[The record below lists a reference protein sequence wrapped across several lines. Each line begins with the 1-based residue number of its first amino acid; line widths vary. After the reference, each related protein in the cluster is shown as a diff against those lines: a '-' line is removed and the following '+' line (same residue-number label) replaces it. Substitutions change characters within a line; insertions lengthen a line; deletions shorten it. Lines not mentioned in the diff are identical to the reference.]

1 MVLHGIAHICH
12 RHVCKNFLSGV
23 NFSRLSEKKCIY
35 LTFSETF
42 LVFLVPL
49 VVILGVKFGFRKSCL
64 CKRND
69 KYEVWYCMV
78 LHYLA
83 PSCTI
88 LHHPAPSCT
97 ILNHLAPSCT
107 ILHHVE

>member
-1 MVLHGIAHICH
+1 MVLHGFAWYCMVLHGIAHICH

-49 VVILGVKFGFRKSCL
+49 VVILGVKFGFLKSCL
-64 CKRND
+64 CKRNE
-69 KYEVWYCMV
+69 KYEV
-78 LHYLA
+78 
-83 PSCTI
+83 
-88 LHHPAPSCT
+88 
-97 ILNHLAPSCT
+97 
-107 ILHHVE
+107 